1 MHSVIRLTTRQ
12 RRQIR
17 DRLRAARGAGYCKR
31 LVALLELD
39 GGTPVAAVADL
50 LGVSRQSVY
59 NWADGYRAAAD
70 PDALQ
75 DRYGGGRPSSWTAE
89 LRGLLR
95 AALRR
100 RPEHLGYVGVNGT
113 VPLLREYLGD
123 SGGPRLSD
131 DTIRRHLDRLGYV
144 WKRSRYVLPPDPER
158 EKKTGDPPAVGGAAA
173 AERRA
178 GGG

>member
-1 MHSVIRLTTRQ
+1 MDPVIRLTGRQ

-17 DRLRAARGAGYCKR
+17 DRLRAARDASHCKR

-39 GGTPVAAVADL
+39 RGASAAEVADL

-59 NWADGYRAAAD
+59 NWADGYRASAD
-70 PDALQ
+70 PDALR

-100 RPEHLGYVGVNGT
+100 RPDRLGYAAVNWT
-113 VPLLREYLGD
+113 VPLLRE
-123 SGGPRLSD
+123 
-131 DTIRRHLDRLGYV
+131 
-144 WKRSRYVLPPDPER
+144 
-158 EKKTGDPPAVGGAAA
+158 
-173 AERRA
+173 
-178 GGG
+178 

>member
-1 MHSVIRLTTRQ
+1 MHPVIRLTARK

-17 DRLRAARGAGYCKR
+17 DRLRAARDASYSKR

-39 GGTPVAAVADL
+39 RGTPVADVADL

-59 NWADGYRAAAD
+59 NWADGYRASAD
-70 PDALQ
+70 PDTLR
-75 DRYGGGRPSSWTAE
+75 DRYGVGRPSSWTAE

-95 AALRR
+95 AALPH
-100 RPEHLGYVGVNGT
+100 RPERLGYAGVNWT

-123 SGGPRLSD
+123 SGGLRLSD

-158 EKKTGDPPAVGGAAA
+158 EKKTGHPPAAGGVAAA
-173 AERRA
+173 GRRA